1 MVDRHASH
9 RGFLLDENDEDLI
22 ARYAKG
28 ETDALSVLFER
39 YRRPLYGFVARMS
52 PSAADADEVFQ
63 EVWLRVINKA
73 KTYRKDRF
81 RGWLYRIA
89 HNLMIDRSRCRK
101 PNVSLDAATGD
112 EGTETL
118 VDRVPSKGRSPSD
131 AAEGAEL
138 RASIQSAVA
147 RLPPEQREVFLL
159 RTEGDVPFK
168 EIAQMQGVSINT
180 ALARMQ
186 YAISRLRKLLH
197 EEGKAMENLS

>member
-1 MVDRHASH
+1 
-9 RGFLLDENDEDLI
+9 
-22 ARYAKG
+22 
-28 ETDALSVLFER
+28 
-39 YRRPLYGFVARMS
+39 
-52 PSAADADEVFQ
+52 
-63 EVWLRVINKA
+63 
-73 KTYRKDRF
+73 
-81 RGWLYRIA
+81 
-89 HNLMIDRSRCRK
+89 MIDRSRCRK

>member
-1 MVDRHASH
+1 MDQD
-9 RGFLLDENDEDLI
+9 DEELI
-22 ARYAKG
+22 ARYARG
-28 ETDALSVLFER
+28 ETDALAVLFER
-39 YRRPLYGFVARMS
+39 YRRPLFGFIVRMA
-52 PSAADADEVFQ
+52 PSRADAEEVFQ

-101 PNVSLDAATGD
+101 PNVSLDASVGD
-112 EGTETL
+112 EAGATL
-118 VDRVPSKGRSPSD
+118 VDRIPSRGRSPSD

-138 RASIQSAVA
+138 TARLQKAVA
-147 RLPPEQREVFLL
+147 QLPPEQREVFLL

-168 EIAQMQGVSINT
+168 EIAAMQDVSINT

-186 YAISRLRKLLH
+186 YAINRLRKLLH
-197 EEGKAMENLS
+197 EEGEAMENLT